1 MGQKM
6 ADEKANGE
14 LTEDEL
20 KADEYK
26 LEANKY
32 FKGRF
37 SITQD
42 TSFVCDLEDSQKRL
56 RRSEKYTYL
65 GRHDFT
71 FPFRIAPAGIL
82 K

>member
-1 MGQKM
+1 M

-26 LEANKY
+26 LEANKH

-37 SITQD
+37 SIT
-42 TSFVCDLEDSQKRL
+42 K
-56 RRSEKYTYL
+56 
-65 GRHDFT
+65 
-71 FPFRIAPAGIL
+71 APL
-82 K
+82 